1 MNKIVTLKEA
11 GEGIAEILEKMP
23 KKIVYCKHAGRD
35 ETFTADT
42 CPFCTSVKKAKKK
55 ILKEWALDVIRRNPK
70 TVFYSSPKSVHLPD
84 TLKHPETAED
94 YSKLKYIVK
103 TELISK
109 EQAFKMWPELEQP
122 EDERTL

>member
-42 CPFCTSVKKAKKK
+42 CPFCT
-55 ILKEWALDVIRRNPK
+55 
-70 TVFYSSPKSVHLPD
+70 
-84 TLKHPETAED
+84 
-94 YSKLKYIVK
+94 
-103 TELISK
+103 
-109 EQAFKMWPELEQP
+109 
-122 EDERTL
+122 